1 MQDES
6 RASVLCREALYD
18 RVRRPVEDVMTVNP
32 SDVKAWYTE
41 QMMSRTREALERN
54 GFQSFITRTKEEALQ
69 KALSIIPVKATVG
82 VGGSVTIREI
92 GLIQALTERGDTVVQ
107 HWNEALSKSQLRAIL
122 KQELNSDVFLCSANA
137 VTEDGRLVNMDGT
150 GNRVA
155 SMIFGP
161 QKVVVV
167 AGKNKIV
174 KNLDEALERVKNIAA
189 PMNSKRLN
197 NGNNPCTKTGVCT
210 DCNSEFRI
218 CKVTTIIERRP
229 TLTDFSVILVGEEL
243 GF

>member
-1 MQDES
+1 
-6 RASVLCREALYD
+6 
-18 RVRRPVEDVMTVNP
+18 VMTMDP
-32 SDVKAWYTE
+32 SDVKNSYIGA
-41 QMMSRTREALERN
+41 MMSRTRAALERN
-54 GFQSFITRTKEEALQ
+54 GFESFATQTRQEALQ
-69 KALSIIPVKATVG
+69 KALSIIPVEATVG

-92 GLIQALTERGDTVVQ
+92 GLIQALTERGNRVIE
-107 HWNEALSKSQLRAIL
+107 HWNEALSKSQLRTIL

-137 VTEDGRLVNMDGT
+137 VTEDGKLVNMDGT

-174 KNLDEALERVKNIAA
+174 KDLDKALHRVKMIAA

-197 NGNNPCTKTGVCT
+197 RENNPCTKTGVCT
-210 DCNSEFRI
+210 DCDSESRI

-229 TLTDFSVILVGEEL
+229 TLTDFSVILVAEEL